1 VIPRLADQTVHMRVL
16 LKLVLDCE
24 PDDAWR
30 ALQDPAVFA
39 SVAGPITA
47 FRSLEPGGFPDQW
60 MPGEH
65 HVAGRLF
72 GVVPVGEQVI
82 DLAMSEQPGG
92 VRMLKDT
99 GGAVSGPIA
108 AITEW
113 EHTMVV
119 SSAGRGRTLYRDRL
133 VFEVGGVSALAWPV
147 FWAYWQW
154 RALRLKTLAPT
165 WKYAA

>member
-1 VIPRLADQTVHMRVL
+1 MRVL

-47 FRSLEPGGFPDQW
+47 FRSLEPGGFPDRW

>member
-1 VIPRLADQTVHMRVL
+1 MRVL

-30 ALQDPAVFA
+30 ALQDPSVFA
-39 SVAGPITA
+39 SVAGPITT
-47 FRSLEPGGFPDQW
+47 FRSLEPGGFPDRW
-60 MPGEH
+60 MPGKH

-82 DLAMSEQPGG
+82 DLEMSEQPGG
-92 VRMLKDT
+92 VRMLKDS
-99 GGAVSGPIA
+99 GGAVSGPVA

-133 VFEVGGVSALAWPV
+133 VFEVGGISALAWPV

-165 WKYAA
+165 WRYSA

>member
-1 VIPRLADQTVHMRVL
+1 MRVL
-16 LKLVLDCE
+16 LKLVLDCD

-30 ALQDPAVFA
+30 ALQSPEVFA
-39 SVAGPITA
+39 AVAGPITT
-47 FRSLEPGGFPDQW
+47 FRSLEPGGFPASW
-60 MPGEH
+60 APGEH
-65 HVAGRLF
+65 RVAGRLF

-92 VRMLKDT
+92 VRMLRDT
-99 GGAVSGPIA
+99 GGGTSGPVA
-108 AITEW
+108 AITRW

-165 WKYAA
+165 WKDAA